1 VTWHAFVSTGSHSE
15 KSRPAAEAF
24 DAVGVVRPVEPVPG
38 SAAAAAAAEQNDAGA
53 VQAEGN
59 GEKEGTGTEA
69 EQQEDGE
76 DGEESELPPLWLCG
90 HFAAKPFAKM
100 IDDLRASSAEVPA
113 EGAVEVETVETE
125 VEEEAP
131 EPQRRRAVLF
141 WQTKSAVQPLA
152 VRKASK
158 SLSVL
163 SLPNFP
169 MSYPEPVLANHRL
182 SHQNAPKTAMC
193 LFGFCVQEHADE
205 MAAME
210 AHAAGSASVKRW
222 AERGKAHSS
231 LRPGRFVL
239 RSEGGDPDE
248 DYRSLMQRVSLPAE
262 STAKL

>member
-1 VTWHAFVSTGSHSE
+1 MTWHAFVSTGSHSE

-38 SAAAAAAAEQNDAGA
+38 SAAAAAAAAEQNDAGA

-125 VEEEAP
+125 GEEEAP
-131 EPQRRRAVLF
+131 EPQQRRAVLF

-158 SLSVL
+158 SLSVF
-163 SLPNFP
+163 SLPDCP
-169 MSYPEPVLANHRL
+169 ISCPEPFLLSWQIIVSHIKTPPKRL
-182 SHQNAPKTAMC
+182 CVC
-193 LFGFCVQEHADE
+193 LV
-205 MAAME
+205 
-210 AHAAGSASVKRW
+210 SACRSTPMRW
-222 AERGKAHSS
+222 PRWRRTPRARRA
-231 LRPGRFVL
+231 
-239 RSEGGDPDE
+239 
-248 DYRSLMQRVSLPAE
+248 
-262 STAKL
+262 

>member
-1 VTWHAFVSTGSHSE
+1 MSTGSHSE

-38 SAAAAAAAEQNDAGA
+38 SAAAAAAAAEQNDAGA
-53 VQAEGN
+53 AQAEGN

-69 EQQEDGE
+69 EQQE

-113 EGAVEVETVETE
+113 EGAVEVETEGDGE
-125 VEEEAP
+125 EEEEAP
-131 EPQRRRAVLF
+131 EPQQRRAVLF

-163 SLPNFP
+163 SLPNCP

-182 SHQNAPKTAMC
+182 SC
-193 LFGFCVQEHADE
+193 
-205 MAAME
+205 
-210 AHAAGSASVKRW
+210 
-222 AERGKAHSS
+222 
-231 LRPGRFVL
+231 
-239 RSEGGDPDE
+239 
-248 DYRSLMQRVSLPAE
+248 
-262 STAKL
+262 